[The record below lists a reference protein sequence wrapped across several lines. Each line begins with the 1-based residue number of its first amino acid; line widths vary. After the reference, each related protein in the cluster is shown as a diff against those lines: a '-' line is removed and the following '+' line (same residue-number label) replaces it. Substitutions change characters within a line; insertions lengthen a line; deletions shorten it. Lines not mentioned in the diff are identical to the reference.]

1 MLEKIKRN
9 PYLLFL
15 PFLCFY
21 ILFIIRYRYHEIY
34 GDEGRYI
41 DFAKNL
47 FHGFYSPPMPN
58 INLWNGPGYPIILMP
73 FMALHVPSIYLSLP
87 NALFMYLS
95 VVLLYRACALLTSN
109 RVALFCALL
118 WAIYPDMVHMCLS
131 VYTEVFTSF
140 MIAALL
146 YAVTLFYR
154 KRHRRHLVI
163 AGLVLGFLTLT
174 KIIFGYV
181 LLACLLVGLIAMLS
195 KQYRKSAIDSVYII
209 LIAFMVTAP
218 YLFYTYKLTHKFFYW
233 GNSGGMSLYWM
244 STPFDGEYGD
254 WKEDNLHNATFP
266 TEYGTREGDSLLRKN
281 HQQDIDHINKYLGV
295 QRDSAYKAIAIHNI
309 KQYPK
314 KYMRN
319 YYDNVSRMFFDFP
332 YSYYYHNNCEITH
345 ILIGSLLLWALVI
358 GLVISVVNYRVLV
371 YPVKLCL
378 LITAIYLLLTGAL
391 SAYPRQLDIVVPVL
405 FFWLAFI
412 ADKVVIDKFKKSQT
426 A

>member
-1 MLEKIKRN
+1 MLGKIKRN
-9 PYLLFL
+9 PYLSFL
-15 PFLCFY
+15 PFLCYY
-21 ILFIIRYRYHEIY
+21 ILFIIRHRYHEIY

-47 FHGFYSPPMPN
+47 LHGFYSPPMPN

-73 FMALHVPSIYLSLP
+73 FVALHVPSIYLSLP

-95 VVLLYRACALLTSN
+95 VVFLYQACSLLTSE

-118 WAIYPDMVHMCLS
+118 WAIYPNIVNMSLS

-140 MIAALL
+140 LIAALL
-146 YAVTLFYR
+146 YAVTLFYK
-154 KRHRRHLVI
+154 KRYKRYLVI
-163 AGLVLGFLTLT
+163 AGLILGFLTLT

-181 LLACLLVGLIAMLS
+181 LVICLLTGLIAMAFKS
-195 KQYRKSAIDSVYII
+195 RRKSVLNSVYIV
-209 LIAFMVTAP
+209 LIAFIVTTP
-218 YLFYTYKLTHKFFYW
+218 YLFYTYQLTHKFFYW

-244 STPFDGEYGD
+244 STPFNGEYGD
-254 WKEDNLHNATFP
+254 WKEDNLHNATFA
-266 TEYGTREGDSLLRKN
+266 TEYGTHEGDSLLRKN
-281 HQQDIDHINKYLGV
+281 HQHDIDHINKYYGV

-319 YYDNVSRMFFDFP
+319 YYDNLSRMFFDFP
-332 YSYYYHNNCEITH
+332 YSYYYHNSGEITN
-345 ILIGSLLLWALVI
+345 ILTGSLLLWSSII
-358 GLVISVVNYRVLV
+358 GLVISITNFRILI

-378 LITAIYLLLTGAL
+378 LITAIYLVLTGAL

-405 FFWLAFI
+405 LLWLAFI
-412 ADKVVIDKFKKSQT
+412 TNKVVIGPIQKDRT
-426 A
+426 